1 VTGWC
6 PLSLPHGVDHGLSWT
21 HDLSIDAPCLPAR
34 ACTAARQRLIAMAV
48 MDELVDAVARHA
60 HLPTDQ
66 AGLAVTGVLRFLAA
80 RLPSP
85 LFGELQARLDE
96 SAGAAGGGSAGSPP
110 HGEPTRPA

>member
-1 VTGWC
+1 MLG
-6 PLSLPHGVDHGLSWT
+6 
-21 HDLSIDAPCLPAR
+21 
-34 ACTAARQRLIAMAV
+34 LIAMAV

-60 HLPTDQ
+60 HLPAEQ

-96 SAGAAGGGSAGSPP
+96 AAGSAAGGSASTPD
-110 HGEPTRPA
+110 GEPNRPA